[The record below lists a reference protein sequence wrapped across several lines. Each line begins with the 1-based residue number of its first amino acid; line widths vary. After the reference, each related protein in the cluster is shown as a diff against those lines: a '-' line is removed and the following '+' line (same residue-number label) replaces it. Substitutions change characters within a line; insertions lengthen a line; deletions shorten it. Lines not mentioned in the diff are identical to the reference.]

1 MRHMYYVHRLDP
13 DVTAVKN
20 LEAEASNTALKA
32 KARASELKERT
43 TCRELEQLKECVREL
58 TVKNG
63 RMQHDIA
70 RLNSA
75 LAVRAASTC
84 TCTCALQ
91 PQHSRSCCL
100 QGLLQWHVERCA
112 ATLSNYGITH
122 PASLTY

>member
-1 MRHMYYVHRLDP
+1 MGHMYYIHRLDP

-20 LEAEASNTALKA
+20 LETEASNTALKA

-70 RLNSA
+70 RLTSA
-75 LAVRAASTC
+75 LAVRAASIRTC
-84 TCTCALQ
+84 TCTLQ
-91 PQHSRSCCL
+91 PQHSRACCP
-100 QGLLQWHVERCA
+100 QGLLKWHVGRCA
-112 ATLSNYGITH
+112 ATLSNNGITH
-122 PASLTY
+122 PVSLIY

>member
-1 MRHMYYVHRLDP
+1 MRYIHHEYGLKS

-20 LEAEASNTALKA
+20 LETEASNTALKA

-70 RLNSA
+70 RLTSA
-75 LAVRAASTC
+75 LAVRAASIR

-91 PQHSRSCCL
+91 PQHSRACCP
-100 QGLLQWHVERCA
+100 QGLLQWHVGRCA
-112 ATLSNYGITH
+112 ATLSNNGITH